1 MENFSSK
8 KIVVSSFGIFV
19 ILATIIL
26 TPLSAFAQE
35 DNINNPNEFG
45 VIPYNEHMLIKYR
58 DEYSND
64 YSNPKYIQQ
73 QKDAGILNYDG
84 KFDAKKNL
92 GAIICFDVKAENY
105 ASSFNDEQKEIF
117 EKACDS
123 WKNQKNNLLVYN
135 RYEGNLYYSSFSF
148 TFYTGSKKIN
158 LEYIN
163 EAYDTYGFISKGFF
177 AELEPEDYNDFYVVS
192 GQIKGG
198 DDRCYDNYSGFCSP
212 HSVDVSVSSGKL
224 TQSIYPFMNPHAKK
238 VFAFG
243 KNYTNYATPVFT
255 TFDVIYPEN
264 YPDQDKIATDNGDK
278 ETPPQREIYH
288 PYFWF
293 SVKNKNM
300 KGNIQ
305 AFYDSGKHIGV
316 DSANGRIKPVFELY
330 DEKKENKIFEYTGS
344 NLADKFNYDFEN
356 YSTFYVKTSVLWDF
370 PAPLA
375 PSVRPE
381 IIQPVWTKVVIN
393 GSDYA
398 FLNNPNGSDGRC
410 DKDNNCS
417 PPDYVE
423 SCSLI
428 KSDLNVR
435 FACEFYR
442 LDNKFRE
449 NFGILMLPLDLTAR
463 LIHNFQ
469 TKTAV
474 SCSVS
479 SGALK
484 IDACVFE
491 EKLPALYTFLNMSA
505 NGVIIFAF
513 VLFLRNSLVGFLNS
527 KGDE

>member
-1 MENFSSK
+1 MKNFSLK

-45 VIPYNEHMLIKYR
+45 VIPYNEYMLIKTR
-58 DEYSND
+58 DQYSND
-64 YSNPKYIQQ
+64 YSNPEYIQQ

-84 KFDAKKNL
+84 KFNAKKSL
-92 GAIICFDVKAENY
+92 GGIMCFDVKAENY
-105 ASSFNDEQKEIF
+105 ASSFDDEQKRIF

-123 WKNQKNNLLVYN
+123 WKNQKNNILVYN
-135 RYEGNLYYSSFSF
+135 RQNSNTYYYSFEF
-148 TFYTGSKKIN
+148 IFYTGSKKIN
-158 LEYIN
+158 LEYIDR
-163 EAYDTYGFISKGFF
+163 AIDSYGFSSKGFF
-177 AELEPEDYNDFYVVS
+177 AELTSEDYNDFYIVS
-192 GQIKGG
+192 GEIKAG
-198 DDRCYDNYSGFCSP
+198 DYRCYNDLSGLCSAE
-212 HSVDVSVSSGKL
+212 SVDVRVGSSKL
-224 TQSIYPFMNPHAKK
+224 FKHYPFLSPYEKK
-238 VFAFG
+238 HFFFG
-243 KNYTNYATPVFT
+243 TNYTNYATPVFI

-278 ETPPQREIYH
+278 ETPPQREKYH

-356 YSTFYVKTSVLWDF
+356 YSTFYVKTFVLWDF

-375 PSVRPE
+375 PSARPE
-381 IIQPVWTKVVIN
+381 IIQPIWTKVVIN

-398 FLNNPNGSDGRC
+398 FLNNPNGSDGKC

-423 SCSLI
+423 TCSLI
-428 KSDLNVR
+428 KSDINVR

-442 LDNKFRE
+442 LDQAFRKQ
-449 NFGILMLPLDLTAR
+449 FGILLLPLDLTSG
-463 LIHNFQ
+463 LIYNFQ
-469 TKTAV
+469 TKTTV

-479 SGALK
+479 NGPLK
-484 IDACVFE
+484 INACIFE
-491 EKLPALYTFLNMSA
+491 ERLPALYTFLNMSA
-505 NGVIIFAF
+505 NGAIIFAF
-513 VLFLRNSLVGFLNS
+513 VIFLRKSLVGFLNS